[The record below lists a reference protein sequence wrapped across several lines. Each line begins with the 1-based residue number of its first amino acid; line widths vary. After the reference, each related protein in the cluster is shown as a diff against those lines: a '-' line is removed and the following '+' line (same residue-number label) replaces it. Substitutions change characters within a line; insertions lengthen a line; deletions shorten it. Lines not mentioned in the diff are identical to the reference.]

1 MRQGQTLPELLVVLT
16 IVGTLAAVAAPRVR
30 EARDQAIVRDGATE
44 IVATLRSARAA
55 ALRRD
60 ARAIVEFDTLA
71 AAARVT
77 VDADTLLVH
86 RFGAD
91 LGVTLEVSRDSVIY
105 GPSGRGYGATNT
117 TLVIRRGS
125 AADTVTV
132 SRLGRVRRAK

>member
-1 MRQGQTLPELLVVLT
+1 
-16 IVGTLAAVAAPRVR
+16 
-30 EARDQAIVRDGATE
+30 
-44 IVATLRSARAA
+44 
-55 ALRRD
+55 
-60 ARAIVEFDTLA
+60 
-71 AAARVT
+71 VT

-117 TLVIRRGS
+117 TLIVRRGS